1 MRHSPLQFPIS
12 TPWIPNVIPAVQES
26 CDPHLR
32 GFRYPKPLDSKRNP
46 AVQASC
52 DTHLRSF
59 RYPNSG
65 LPTAIPAVQASCD
78 PHLREMS
85 DVRSTDDVPHP
96 LILPVRNRSICQKS
110 RTLSI
115 HPPSLPDLPDCKSV
129 LCEGHSLSSQF
140 PKQSL
145 CTDNPFV
152 AGNL

>member
-1 MRHSPLQFPIS
+1 MRPSPPRFPIS
-12 TPWIPNVIPAVQES
+12 
-26 CDPHLR
+26 
-32 GFRYPKPLDSKRNP
+32 KPLDSKRNP

-96 LILPVRNRSICQKS
+96 LILPVRNRNICQKS

-140 PKQSL
+140 PNSNSVPTIRLSQAICKSRPLSEILSMSL
-145 CTDNPFV
+145 LKIDRK
-152 AGNL
+152 